1 MYQMKKQ
8 MRAFVIMHACIC
20 ACARGLILFA
30 VVSEFEQIQQL
41 SFCAILEVS
50 KYITFALPRFIFI
63 LVQFVYPFM
72 NSATYL

>member
-1 MYQMKKQ
+1 

-20 ACARGLILFA
+20 ACTRGLILFA

-41 SFCAILEVS
+41 SFFAILEVS
-50 KYITFALPRFIFI
+50 KYITFALPRFILI
-63 LVQFVYPFM
+63 LVYPFM